1 MGRTIATRIRQA
13 GLMVLLGCLLSGSH
27 ALAQS
32 WQLNYRGVDLQQFI
46 EQVADITGQTFV
58 LDPRVRGEVTVI
70 SDDSLTAD
78 QVYDVFLTVLQ
89 MQGYTVSGQGNE
101 VNIVPVNDAKQFTGP
116 LVDEET
122 VPDTRDF
129 VTRVITLDNLSAMEM
144 IPILRPIGASYGHM
158 SGIPSANAILMVD
171 HASNVAR
178 LEQILDSLDVA
189 TETDVRMIPLE
200 HAWVGQVLE
209 LLQALLPDELAG
221 GEGENLLPRNLR
233 IIADERSNRL
243 IARGSPETLV
253 RVERLVSE
261 LDVEAR
267 QGDGNTE
274 VIFLDNA
281 SASSMAELLRGLAD
295 PGAQTE
301 EAENTNAVARTV
313 LADEELNALVIRAEA
328 SEMAD
333 LKRIIGQLDIPRA
346 QVLIEAA
353 IVEVSGSL
361 SDQFGIQ
368 SGLLSTA
375 DDTAPGLIG
384 SNIESDTVGSLPGL
398 PLSQAGE
405 GGFFGALG
413 LTGDNISFGAI
424 IQALENRSNTN
435 LLSTPYVMTMDN
447 SEARL
452 VVGETVPF
460 RRSDPT
466 EDNPFTIT
474 REDVATEITV
484 TPNIQQ
490 NNLIRLAIN
499 QQTEELIGG
508 PSLESRTSTREIDTN
523 VLVADGETIILGGL
537 VKDRVIDTERKV
549 PLLGDLPWVGGL
561 FRSTSTQQEKVNL
574 LVVIRPSIARER
586 TTEQARE
593 RYLGIWE
600 LRFGD
605 NGREGE
611 LDAVVEPP
619 SFDQLYQGFQLR
631 DPSTGGADRST
642 PSQN

>member
-1 MGRTIATRIRQA
+1 M
-13 GLMVLLGCLLSGSH
+13 LLLGGLLSASQ
-27 ALAQS
+27 ALAQT
-32 WQLNYRGVDLQQFI
+32 WQLNYRGVDLEQFI
-46 EQVADITGQTFV
+46 EQVADITGRTFV

-89 MQGYTVSGQGNE
+89 MQGYTISGQGNE
-101 VNIVPVNDAKQFTGP
+101 VNVVPVNDAKQFTGP
-116 LVDEET
+116 LINDET

-171 HASNVAR
+171 HASNIAR
-178 LEQILDSLDVA
+178 LEQVLNSLDVE
-189 TETDVRMIPLE
+189 TETEVRMIGLE

-209 LLQALLPDELAG
+209 LLQALLPDELAT
-221 GEGENLLPRNLR
+221 GEGENPVPGNLR
-233 IIADERSNRL
+233 IVADERSNRL
-243 IARGSPETLV
+243 IVRGAPETLV
-253 RVERLVSE
+253 RVERLVSD

-274 VIFLDNA
+274 VVFLDNA
-281 SASSMAELLRGLAD
+281 SATDLAELLRGLSGPSSQAE
-295 PGAQTE
+295 G
-301 EAENTNAVARTV
+301 AENTNTVTRTV

-328 SEMAD
+328 AEMAD
-333 LKRIIGQLDIPRA
+333 LRRIISQLDIPRA

-375 DDTAPGLIG
+375 EDTAPGLVG
-384 SNIESDTVGSLPGL
+384 SNLESDTLGSLPGL

-499 QQTEELIGG
+499 QQTEELLGG

-537 VKDRVIDTERKV
+537 VKDRVIETERKV
-549 PLLGDLPWVGGL
+549 PLLGDLPWVGRL
-561 FRSTSTQQEKVNL
+561 FRSTSTEQEKVNL

-586 TTEQARE
+586 TTDQARE

-605 NGREGE
+605 TARDSE
-611 LDAVVEPP
+611 LDAVIEPP
-619 SFDQLYQGFQLR
+619 SFDQLYRGFQLR
-631 DPSTGGADRST
+631 DPGNSRTDGAAPT
-642 PSQN
+642 PPQE